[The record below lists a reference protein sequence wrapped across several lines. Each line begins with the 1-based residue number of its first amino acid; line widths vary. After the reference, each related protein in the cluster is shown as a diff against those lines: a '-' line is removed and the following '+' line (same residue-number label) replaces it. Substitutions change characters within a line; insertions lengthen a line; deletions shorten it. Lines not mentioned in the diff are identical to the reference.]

1 MTTSPEYPAIAD
13 LMGGMFHQDF
23 DLVGNTVAEI
33 MSAFCEVTPRDE
45 QIDLKAE
52 IARFLE
58 EHGDD
63 LEEAFEKTF
72 RPDVIPSAFSG
83 STRAFLEEIR
93 DLLA

>member
-1 MTTSPEYPAIAD
+1 MTEQTYPALTD

-23 DLVGNTVAEI
+23 DIVGNTVAEI
-33 MSAFCEVTPRDE
+33 IRAFQDVTPRAE
-45 QIDLKAE
+45 QAE
-52 IARFLE
+52 LRVEIERFLA

-63 LEEAFEKTF
+63 LDEAFEATF
-72 RPDVIPSAFSG
+72 KPSIIPSAFSG

>member
-1 MTTSPEYPAIAD
+1 MTTNTEYPAIAD

-33 MSAFCEVTPRDE
+33 MAAFREVTPCDE
-45 QIDLKAE
+45 QVGLKAE

-58 EHGDD
+58 EHGND
-63 LEEAFEKTF
+63 LDEAFEKTL
-72 RPDVIPSAFSG
+72 RPDLIPSAFSG

-93 DLLA
+93 GLLA